1 MPGVKALGLHLQK
14 AGIVKVS
21 TNIEDHTRVT
31 AADVVEAVRRHANV
45 TGAELVA
52 PAPRAALA
60 NFPEDVP
67 LRGPAPL
74 EDHLPS

>member
-1 MPGVKALGLHLQK
+1 VQ
-14 AGIVKVS
+14 VS
-21 TNIEDHTRVT
+21 TNIEDHTRTT
-31 AADVVEAVRRHANV
+31 AAEVVAAVRRYAEV

-52 PAPRAALA
+52 PAPKAALA
-60 NFPEDVP
+60 GFPEDVP

>member
-1 MPGVKALGLHLQK
+1 VQ
-14 AGIVKVS
+14 VS
-21 TNIEDHTRVT
+21 TNIEDHKRVT
-31 AADVVEAVRRHANV
+31 AADVVGMVRRHARV

-74 EDHLPS
+74 EDQLPS

>member
-1 MPGVKALGLHLQK
+1 
-14 AGIVKVS
+14 
-21 TNIEDHTRVT
+21 
-31 AADVVEAVRRHANV
+31 VVAAVRRHAVV

-60 NFPEDVP
+60 GFPEDVP

>member
-1 MPGVKALGLHLQK
+1 
-14 AGIVKVS
+14 
-21 TNIEDHTRVT
+21 VT
-31 AADVVEAVRRHANV
+31 ATDVVEVVRRHAPV

-67 LRGPAPL
+67 LRGPEPL
-74 EDHLPS
+74 EDQLPS